1 MADWRCLTAAEQS
14 MVQALGYDPAP
25 MVVNRLGEGHWMFLD
40 MKSRAELLVSR
51 QENGKLRAT
60 LEEAVI
66 TPPRRAMGI

>member
-1 MADWRCLTAAEQS
+1 

-25 MVVNRLGEGHWMFLD
+25 MVVNRVGEEHWVFLD

-60 LEEAVI
+60 LEVPVI
-66 TPPRRAMGI
+66 TPPRRMVGI

>member
-14 MVQALGYDPAP
+14 MVRKLGYDPAP
-25 MVVNRLGEGHWMFLD
+25 MVVNRVGEEHWMFLD

-60 LEEAVI
+60 LEVPVI
-66 TPPRRAMGI
+66 TPPRRMAG

>member
-1 MADWRCLTAAEQS
+1 
-14 MVQALGYDPAP
+14 MVRKLGYDPAP

-60 LEEAVI
+60 LEVPEI
-66 TPPRRAMGI
+66 SPPGRVAG